1 MNEKIKIE
9 NVKGKEI
16 CIFYAPNG
24 GFYVRVYG
32 PNNSF
37 KDYAMKFTDLFGN
50 SSALYT
56 QNTTH

>member
-1 MNEKIKIE
+1 MNEKIKTV
-9 NVKGKEI
+9 NAKGKEI

-37 KDYAMKFTDLFGN
+37 KE
-50 SSALYT
+50 SAISLYLYPS
-56 QNTTH
+56 